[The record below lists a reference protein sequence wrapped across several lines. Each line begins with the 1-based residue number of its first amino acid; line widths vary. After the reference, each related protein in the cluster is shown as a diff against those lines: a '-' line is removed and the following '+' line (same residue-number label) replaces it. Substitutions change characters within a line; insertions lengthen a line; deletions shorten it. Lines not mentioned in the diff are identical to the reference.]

1 MIQGVESVTIVR
13 KATTGTN
20 EYGLPEETTQEI
32 VVPRVL
38 VGFGSTSEPVSA
50 FEDPQ
55 AERVTL
61 YFDPGTVIEQR
72 DEFIVRGERFVK
84 DGRHEDWATPF
95 AGFFPGVIVYVR
107 AHRG

>member
-13 KATTGTN
+13 KTTTGTD
-20 EYGLPEETTQEI
+20 EYGLPVTTTQQI

-38 VGFGSTSEPVSA
+38 VGFGSTEEPVSA

-61 YFDPGTVIEQR
+61 YFEQGTVIQQQ
-72 DEFIVRGERFVK
+72 DEFIVRGEKFVK
-84 DGRHEDWATPF
+84 DGRHNDWLTPF
-95 AGFFPGVIVYVR
+95 SGFFPGVVVYVR